1 MMFLRGLQL
10 TSLIQYTTMAVLLAQ
25 PPAADPD
32 PIERITEHTRQFS
45 QAYLFLQEMV
55 SIFRNRLTGSTNGK
69 LVEDYAYHLFG
80 NMGYDKVRFQSFEAG
95 IWQRDSVLCQIK
107 WFDGS
112 WQTFP
117 SVALAHTPLA
127 VDITG
132 SLIDVGSGL
141 AADWEKAGEK
151 VKDKIALVYLGVL
164 PVDSGNKNLHRS
176 EKTAYAIKAGAKGII
191 FYNNAH
197 SPNTLLTG
205 TASLNGKLISIPA
218 ICISRSSGES
228 LLQRMKDSNQEIT
241 VRIFMRNRFNKVQ
254 PRNVIATL
262 PGSEKP
268 DEKVVIGA
276 HLDSW
281 DLAPCAID
289 NGLGTVAVL
298 DIARMFKRLGLRPR
312 RTIEFVLFMGEEQ
325 GLLGSKHYIKSAIED
340 RSIQQVRYMINL
352 DMTNAPQGLDLC
364 KREEMRPIFVAL
376 NEKIKKSDSTYA
388 GRLVSNLGLHS
399 DHQPFMLAGIPIA
412 GIEGYLA
419 PDVLDCYHADCD
431 NIHLANDKE
440 IRATVRVAASLLWT
454 LANENPLPAVRWTP
468 AKTQEVLQQ
477 SGLKSVLELRG
488 EWSAIVEETHQH

>member
-1 MMFLRGLQL
+1 
-10 TSLIQYTTMAVLLAQ
+10 MAVLLAQ
-25 PPAADPD
+25 PPAADLD

-55 SIFRNRLTGSTNGK
+55 SVFRHRLTGSTNGK
-69 LVEDYAYHLFG
+69 LVEDYTYHLFG

-127 VDITG
+127 ADITG

-151 VKDKIALVYLGVL
+151 VKGKIALVYLGVL

-176 EKTAYAIKAGAKGII
+176 EKTAYAIKTGAKGII
-191 FYNNAH
+191 FYNNAR

-228 LLQRMKDSNQEIT
+228 LIQRMKDSNQEIT
-241 VRIFMRNRFNKVQ
+241 ARIFMRNRFNKVQ
-254 PRNVIATL
+254 PRNVIAIL

-298 DIARMFKRLGLRPR
+298 DIARMFKRLGLRPQ

-340 RSIQQVRYMINL
+340 HTIQQVRYMINL
-352 DMTNAPQGLDLC
+352 DMTNAPQGLDLG

-376 NEKIKKSDSTYA
+376 NEKLKKSDSTYTGKLA
-388 GRLVSNLGLHS
+388 SNVGLHS
-399 DHQPFMLAGIPIA
+399 DHQPFLLAGIPIA

-419 PDVLDCYHADCD
+419 PEVLDCYHADCD

-440 IRATVRVAASLLWT
+440 MRATVRVAASLLWT

-468 AKTQEVLQQ
+468 KKTQEVLQQ
-477 SGLKSVLELRG
+477 AGLKSVLELRG
-488 EWSAIVEETHQH
+488 EWSAITEEAHQH